1 MKREWKILAAFL
13 AVFLFAYFVPLATPQ
28 FAPEANPLAAKVT
41 AAIVEAFLLLQWY
54 ARNHTLACVLPALF
68 IAGAITTFL
77 AKQTVLKHLGPKA
90 NKVEAY
96 SVASVSGTVLA
107 VCSCSVLPMFAG
119 IYRVGAG
126 LGPAAC
132 FLYAGPAINV
142 LAIFLT
148 ARVLGL
154 ELGIA
159 RVVGAM
165 LFGVV
170 IGLLMA
176 LLFRR
181 SEEQRTAATLAL
193 PDPPAAKR
201 PLWKNASL
209 LAAMLAFLIFSDW
222 FNPGD
227 KQVRLADGTEFAAVL
242 QYETESSYDLRLK
255 EATLGR
261 QTSEVVRIAKN
272 EVAQIE
278 DVKTWV
284 TFIYDYRWY
293 LAGGMGLLVVLMS
306 VAWLDRSDFHEW
318 MGNTWEFSKLL
329 IPLLFGGVF
338 VVGFLGAL
346 IPEKQVAALV
356 GDNSFL
362 SNLVASVIGC
372 LFYFA
377 TLTEVPILEALMR
390 NGMASGPALA
400 LLLAGPA
407 LSLPSILVIRS
418 VIGDRKTI
426 VFVALVIIMAAL
438 AGMAFGAI
446 FPQASSPS
454 MPTPTSATS
463 TSTTTEPAPNAE
475 AATGPSA
482 TATTSK
488 QGASADAPTREL
500 LDNAA
505 NIRR

>member
-1 MKREWKILAAFL
+1 MNREWKIFAAFL
-13 AVFLFAYFVPLATPQ
+13 GVFLFAYFVPLATPQ
-28 FAPEANPLAAKVT
+28 FEAASDPLAAKVT
-41 AAIVEAFLLLQWY
+41 GAIVEAFLLLQWY
-54 ARNHTLACVLPALF
+54 ARNHTLACVIPALF
-68 IAGAITTFL
+68 IAGAIATFL
-77 AKQTVLKHLGPKA
+77 SKESVLKHLGPKA
-90 NKVEAY
+90 NKLESY

-148 ARVLGL
+148 ARVLGF
-154 ELGIA
+154 ELGMA

-165 LFGVV
+165 VFGVI

-176 LLFRR
+176 LMFRR
-181 SEEQRTAATLAL
+181 SEEQRTQATLAL

-209 LAAMLAFLIFSDW
+209 LAAMLAFLVFSDW

-227 KQVRLADGTEFAAVL
+227 KDVRLTDGTRFAAVL

-255 EATLGR
+255 DAAMGR
-261 QTSEVVRIAKN
+261 QPAEVVRIAKTQVS
-272 EVAQIE
+272 EIS
-278 DVKTWV
+278 DVTTWV
-284 TFIYDYRWY
+284 TQIHHYRWH
-293 LAGGMGLLVVLMS
+293 LAGVMGVMVVFMS
-306 VAWLDRSDFHEW
+306 LAWLDRSDFQEW
-318 MGNTWEFSKLL
+318 MGNTWDFSKLL

-356 GDNSFL
+356 GDNSL
-362 SNLVASVIGC
+362 MSNFIASVVGC

-400 LLLAGPA
+400 MLLAGPA

-418 VIGDRKTI
+418 VIGNKQTLS
-426 VFVALVIIMAAL
+426 FVGLVIVMATL
-438 AGMAFGAI
+438 AGMGFGAI
-446 FPQASSPS
+446 YPDSSTVAPPHSVVESVPS
-454 MPTPTSATS
+454 GIGDGLPRSSDHVTSS
-463 TSTTTEPAPNAE
+463 IFHHEGVQP
-475 AATGPSA
+475 
-482 TATTSK
+482 
-488 QGASADAPTREL
+488 
-500 LDNAA
+500 
-505 NIRR
+505 